1 MISTSEAVHTQ
12 QVKLMGNNF
21 AFSVV
26 SDNEGWANQMIDEG
40 IAEVRRIESL
50 LTTYSDKSETSRIN
64 ANAGVSPVTVDR
76 EVLDLIARSLRVSEL
91 TQGAFD
97 ISYGSIDRRFWN
109 FDLSMTALPDARTA
123 RHTVRL
129 IDYRNIVLDRENST
143 VFLSKKGMRIGFGG
157 IGKGYAADRVK
168 QLWRE
173 SGVKSGVVN
182 ASGDLTVWG
191 TPPGADAWS
200 IAIADP
206 DRKFLPFA
214 SLKLGDV
221 SVATSG
227 NYEKYVVIDGVKY
240 SHTINPQTGFPVRGI
255 KSATVICGTA
265 EIADALT
272 TPVMVMGV
280 KAGLGMINQMKDIAC
295 IIIDD
300 NDRIFKSDNI
310 RFS

>member
-1 MISTSEAVHTQ
+1 MISTCEAIHTQ
-12 QVKLMGNNF
+12 NAKLMGNNF
-21 AFSVV
+21 GFSVV
-26 SDNEGWANQMIDEG
+26 SDDEVWAKRMIHEG
-40 IAEVRRIESL
+40 IAEVRRLENL

-64 ANAGVSPVTVDR
+64 ANAGVSPVAVDR
-76 EVLDLIARSLRVSEL
+76 EVFDLIVRSLRVSEL

-97 ISYGSIDRRFWN
+97 ISYGSIDKRFWN
-109 FDLSMTALPDARTA
+109 FDLSMSALPDALTA
-123 RHTVRL
+123 QQMVRL
-129 IDYRNIVLDRENST
+129 IDYRNIILDHDNAT
-143 VFLSKKGMRIGFGG
+143 VFLAKKGMRIGFGG

-168 QLWRE
+168 QLWRA
-173 SGVKSGVVN
+173 SGVHSGVVN
-182 ASGDLTVWG
+182 AAGDLTVWG
-191 TPPGADAWS
+191 TRPGGDPWS

-240 SHTINPQTGFPVRGI
+240 SHTIDPKTGFPVRGI
-255 KSATVICGTA
+255 KSATVICSAA

-272 TPVMVMGV
+272 TPIMVMGV

-310 RFS
+310 RVS